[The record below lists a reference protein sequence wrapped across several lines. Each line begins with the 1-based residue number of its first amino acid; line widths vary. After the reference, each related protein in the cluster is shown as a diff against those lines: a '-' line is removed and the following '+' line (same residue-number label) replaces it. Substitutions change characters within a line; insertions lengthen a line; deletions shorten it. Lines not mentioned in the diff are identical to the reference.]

1 MTRVTHSLRLQ
12 LKREIMA
19 NLPTKNY
26 AADIYKVI
34 QDVSVEHMPPEV
46 LVVYNNPVT
55 RVYLN
60 HAYVTVRY
68 GNKSVNTYWDGEDHS
83 YVYGLTDRIN
93 IQMMDVG
100 RNDRLAEGSIYKGL
114 VVALEKSGLVGA
126 YFDQQDLR
134 KSVSDRLEA
143 NLDAS
148 KTFKQLY
155 QNLEPELHH
164 YIPKDEAK
172 AQLPACVAPIVD
184 DLRKLGAELPNVKAL
199 Q

>member
-19 NLPTKNY
+19 NLPTRNY

-34 QDVSVEHMPPEV
+34 QDVLVERMPPEV

-55 RVYLN
+55 RAYLN

-68 GNKSVNTYWDGEDHS
+68 GNKSVSTYWGGEDHS

-100 RNDRLAEGSIYKGL
+100 RNDRLAEGSIYKDL

-172 AQLPACVAPIVD
+172 AQLPACVAPVVD
-184 DLRKLGAELPNVKAL
+184 DLRKLGAELPNVPKA
-199 Q
+199 